1 MPQRVSI
8 AMHEIIKQDI
18 LPFFLCT
25 GHLPVGLAVTLLSN
39 GKCTEDHVTYVQP
52 YFPVKEPEK
61 IVIGSKLAYGN
72 ISAELIIEW
81 IEAMKYIGVD
91 KIVTYF
97 LRSLNTDALNVL
109 CHYAREGVVE
119 LYFYEPAN
127 EGNYSHLLFLTM
139 MLKPSSGTD
148 S

>member
-1 MPQRVSI
+1 M
-8 AMHEIIKQDI
+8 
-18 LPFFLCT
+18 
-25 GHLPVGLAVTLLSN
+25 LSN

-61 IVIGSKLAYGN
+61 IVIGSKLAFDN

-109 CHYAREGVVE
+109 CHYATEGVVE

-127 EGNYSHLLFLTM
+127 EGNYI
-139 MLKPSSGTD
+139 
-148 S
+148 